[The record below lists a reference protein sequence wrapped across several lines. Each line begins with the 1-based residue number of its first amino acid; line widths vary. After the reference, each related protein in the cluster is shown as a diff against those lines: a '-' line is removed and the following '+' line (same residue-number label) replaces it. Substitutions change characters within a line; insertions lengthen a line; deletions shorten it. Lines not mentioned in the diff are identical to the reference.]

1 MTSQIAM
8 TNHLGVALASD
19 SVVTIGKG
27 RTYATVNKIFSLGAR
42 QPVAIMVSGAA
53 RYIPGGVSWER
64 VVGMFREHI
73 GSRELPHLKDYVNE
87 FEQFVIS
94 NTNIN
99 DVEQNALAIQ
109 SDLVEYFTNQI
120 IPAAAHREEMLSN
133 RDMRTVA
140 YEVPE
145 VSDYFTQ
152 AINSTIESIS
162 EWIQKEILRLSK
174 DEDWNVHYY
183 NTKKNYL
190 EIVSKARDHFCKRH
204 DCAESGDVILE
215 VFLYQL
221 AMHGEDSHW
230 KTKSTLVFA
239 GFGDAEISPV
249 TIDMTVGA
257 KINDVTF
264 SDYTV
269 HGIRPRKNFED
280 DGSLTDET
288 GENSNIKLWTA
299 SAMLT
304 PYAMFGEIQNMLNG
318 IHGENI
324 NILQQQMPKY
334 MQVAVTD
341 ELLKVLDETE
351 GIGAVTINKVKN
363 AIENC
368 KPRLVDV
375 VKKEVRSAIR
385 AGQKRRREGFR
396 FVTSQIPLHEMVEFA
411 KSLVSLEAQ
420 IQHYSK
426 ENRHVGGPIDVATI
440 TKEDGFLWIESKVR
454 VDPTKNPRQL
464 DKDRFSAGLQ

>member
-1 MTSQIAM
+1 M
-8 TNHLGVALASD
+8 
-19 SVVTIGKG
+19 
-27 RTYATVNKIFSLGAR
+27 
-42 QPVAIMVSGAA
+42 
-53 RYIPGGVSWER
+53 
-64 VVGMFREHI
+64 
-73 GSRELPHLKDYVNE
+73 
-87 FEQFVIS
+87 
-94 NTNIN
+94 
-99 DVEQNALAIQ
+99 EQNALAIQ

-162 EWIQKEILRLSK
+162 EWAQKEMLRLSK

-183 NTKKNYL
+183 NTKKSYL
-190 EIVSKARDHFCKRH
+190 DIASKARDHFCKRH
-204 DCAESGDVILE
+204 DCVESGDVILE

-221 AMHGEDSHW
+221 AMYGEDSYW

-239 GFGDAEISPV
+239 GFGEAEISPV

-257 KINDVTF
+257 KINSVTF

-269 HGIRPRKNFED
+269 HTIRPRKYFED
-280 DGSLTDET
+280 DGSLIDET
-288 GENSNIKLWTA
+288 SENSNIKLWTA

-318 IHGENI
+318 IHGDNI
-324 NILQQQMPKY
+324 KILRQQMPKY
-334 MQVAVTD
+334 MQAAVTD

-351 GIGAVTINKVKN
+351 GVGAVTINKVKG
-363 AIENC
+363 C
-368 KPRLVDV
+368 DRKLVNPGLWMP
-375 VKKEVRSAIR
+375 VKKEVRSAIH

-454 VDPTKNPRQL
+454 VDPTKNPR
-464 DKDRFSAGLQ
+464 ATG